1 MTKDTDNVDRIT
13 RRRATRK
20 KKQKK
25 NWMIKGIGAAMFLYL
40 LLSII
45 FSFYSRM
52 TTTIALKGSVE
63 EEVLAKGYVFR
74 NQHVLTAP
82 VEGYL
87 EARVSEGERVN
98 VGQILGYIYTGE
110 YNAERSQKIR
120 ELSERIARL
129 ESAAS
134 ENTYAGN
141 GVMVEQ
147 KIASAVRGLSDM
159 RQERNMNIIAEQ
171 KEALNFLIER
181 KYAMNA
187 GGSVDNTAQLAELK
201 QQLYDLEMGTGGSKH
216 ALVAPASGVF
226 SSKIDGMEDELSS
239 AKKENLT
246 PSYLRELDKMELE
259 RKETVVL
266 HEPVCKVV
274 DNYGWYFAAVI
285 DAEKAEGLQVG
296 QSVKLHFFD
305 LSDTEIQGT
314 IHTISAP
321 EKGEVAISVSTNRYV
336 EGIYASSRATAEII
350 ITGVE
355 GIKLPVE
362 SIHVKDGQTGVYVLR
377 LDVARFVPV
386 NIRYKNESWAI
397 VSAVTDT
404 YADYKLQIYD
414 EVIVEAKNLEDGK
427 VVR

>member
-1 MTKDTDNVDRIT
+1 MTKATDNVGRIT
-13 RRRATRK
+13 RRRAKRK

-25 NWMIKGIGAAMFLYL
+25 NWIIKGIGIVVFLYL

-52 TTTIALKGSVE
+52 TTTIALKGSIE

-74 NQHVLTAP
+74 KQHLIPAP
-82 VEGYL
+82 VEGYM
-87 EARVSEGERVN
+87 EARVGEGDRVN
-98 VGQILGYIYTGE
+98 AGQILGYIYTGE
-110 YNAERSQKIR
+110 YDAKRSQQIRDLSDKIK
-120 ELSERIARL
+120 RL
-129 ESAAS
+129 EGTAS

-147 KIASAVRGLSDM
+147 KIAAAARGLSDK
-159 RQERNMNIIAEQ
+159 RQQRDMSIISKE
-171 KEALNFLIER
+171 KEAINLLIEK

-187 GGSVDNTAQLAELK
+187 GGSLDNAAQLAELK
-201 QQLYDLEMGTGGSKH
+201 QQLYDLEVGTGGSKH

-226 SSKIDGMEDELSS
+226 SSKVDGMEEALALDK
-239 AKKENLT
+239 AENLT
-246 PSYLRELDKMELE
+246 PSYFRELDKMQLE
-259 RKETVVL
+259 KNENVVL

-274 DNYGWYFAAVI
+274 DNYGWTFAAAI
-285 DAEKAEGLQVG
+285 DAEKAEKLQVG

-305 LSDTEIQGT
+305 LSDTEIYGT
-314 IHTISAP
+314 IRNISAP
-321 EKGEVAISVSTNRYV
+321 EKGEVAISIHTNRYV
-336 EGIYASSRATAEII
+336 EGIFASSRATAEIV
-350 ITGVE
+350 ITGIE

-362 SIHVKDGQTGVYVLR
+362 SIHVKDGQPGVYVLR

-397 VSAVTDT
+397 VSAATEI
-404 YADYKLQIYD
+404 YSDYKLQIYD